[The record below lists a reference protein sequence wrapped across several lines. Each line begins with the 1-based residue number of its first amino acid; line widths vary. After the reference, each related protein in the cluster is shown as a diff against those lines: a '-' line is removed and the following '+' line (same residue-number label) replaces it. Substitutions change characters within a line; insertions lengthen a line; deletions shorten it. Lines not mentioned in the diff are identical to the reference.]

1 VSRGV
6 ILPAQRTDWNTPKW
20 IVDNVLATFRAP
32 IDLDPCS
39 NPTSIVPATRRVEL
53 PEDGL
58 AVPWEGNVYVNPPYG
73 RGLEAWFKK
82 AEEAPRQNAASVL
95 MLVPAGTSN
104 KAWQRYVKGSVDVSV
119 CFLAGRV
126 RFLGAVAGAAFSS
139 AVILWT
145 RRGDLHFRFADVWNK
160 DGLVMQEC
168 ESHGT

>member
-1 VSRGV
+1 MSRGV

-20 IVDNVLATFRAP
+20 IIDNVIRTFGV

-39 NPTSIVPATRRVEL
+39 NAASIVPAIRRVEL

-58 AVPWEGNVYVNPPYG
+58 LVPWSKRVYANPPYG

-82 AEEAPRQNAASVL
+82 AAESAAADVL

-104 KAWQRYVKGSVDVSV
+104 KAWHRYVKGCIDVSV

-126 RFLGAVAGAAFSS
+126 RFLGATTGAAFSS
-139 AVILWT
+139 AVILWS
-145 RRGDLHFRFADVWNK
+145 RSDDLHLRFADVWNA
-160 DGLVMQEC
+160 DGLVMQEA